1 MKRFILVINALII
14 IFQLF
19 ILIVSL
25 LIIINYS
32 LNSGTYM
39 LGSESMVS
47 AGGFKYH
54 NEMMYLSFP
63 VIHISLSIV
72 TIFLC
77 MKQFRRQH
85 KRHIAW
91 IVLLSF
97 LQILLLVLID

>member
-1 MKRFILVINALII
+1 MKRFILVINTLII

-25 LIIINYS
+25 LIIIDYS
-32 LNSGTYM
+32 LNSETYM

-54 NEMMYLSFP
+54 NEMTYLSFP
-63 VIHISLSIV
+63 VIHISLSIAA
-72 TIFLC
+72 IILC
-77 MKQFRRQH
+77 IKQFQGQH
-85 KRHIAW
+85 KRQIAW

-97 LQILLLVLID
+97 LHIFLLVFVE